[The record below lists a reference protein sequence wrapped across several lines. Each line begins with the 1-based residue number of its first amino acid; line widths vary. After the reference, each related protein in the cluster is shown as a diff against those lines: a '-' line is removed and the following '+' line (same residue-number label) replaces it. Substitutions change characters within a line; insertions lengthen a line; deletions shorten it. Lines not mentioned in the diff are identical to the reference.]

1 MTHLAHWQPEART
14 SPGAQRPGAR
24 AWRLC
29 LVFVLFGALPFGRAL
44 AGEQAQSF
52 VVIVN
57 AQSGESSA
65 THEFLTGAFLKK
77 TTRWPG
83 GEQLR
88 PVDLRADSVT
98 RSGFSE
104 AVLRRSV
111 SAVRNYWQQRIF
123 TGRGVPP
130 PELESDAAVLQYV
143 RLHPGA
149 VGYVSQQADCREV
162 KVLAIR

>member
-1 MTHLAHWQPEART
+1 VCLLVVTFNGLA
-14 SPGAQRPGAR
+14 
-24 AWRLC
+24 
-29 LVFVLFGALPFGRAL
+29 VGRVVAD
-44 AGEQAQSF
+44 ETPQSF

-57 AQSGESSA
+57 AESAESSA
-65 THEFLTGAFLKK
+65 TRQFVTDVFLKK
-77 TTRWPG
+77 TTHGPR

-88 PVDLRADSVT
+88 PVDLRPDSVT
-98 RSGFSE
+98 RSRFSD

-130 PELESDAAVLQYV
+130 PEFESDTAVLRYV
-143 RLHPGA
+143 KLHPGA
-149 VGYVSQQADCREV
+149 IGYVSAQADCREV

>member
-1 MTHLAHWQPEART
+1 MTHLPRWQPEART
-14 SPGAQRPGAR
+14 SSGTQHPGAR
-24 AWRLC
+24 AWLLC
-29 LVFVLFGALPFGRAL
+29 IVFAIFGALPLGRAL
-44 AGEQAQSF
+44 AEEEAQSF

-65 THEFLTGAFLKK
+65 TREFLTGAFLKQA
-77 TTRWPG
+77 TRWPG

-88 PVDLRADSVT
+88 PVDLRPDSAT
-98 RSGFSE
+98 RSRFSE
-104 AVLRRSV
+104 VVLRRSV

-130 PELESDAAVLQYV
+130 PEVESDAAVLQYV
-143 RLHPGA
+143 RLHPGS
-149 VGYVSQQADCREV
+149 VGYVSPQADCREV